1 MTVHQHDSIWIEKVG
16 EYMVDQLN
24 RQKDWHWQHKYITM
38 VGSLSFLVPIGP
50 GKQEG

>member
-24 RQKDWHWQHKYITM
+24 RQKDRHWQHKYITM